1 MQQSTEGTVAV
12 KVDLNRIA
20 VFIRLCELGSFT
32 KTAQVLKQPK
42 SRVSRTIAAL
52 EAEVGVPLIYR
63 TTRKFQL
70 TDAGRRFLERCR
82 EPFDNL
88 TNAIGEASTEHER
101 IAGLIRVTAPDD
113 IGTEVLP
120 RLCERF
126 LSDHPDV
133 RFELVVTNQFVDLV
147 QESVD
152 VAIRIGLLRDS
163 TLRVRRIGSI
173 RSGIYASSKFL
184 TKHGPPS
191 IDTLIKYPCL
201 TFSPIAHRGVWNLE
215 RRGERRTVD
224 VDSIAVSSNVF
235 AIRAMTVASMG
246 LAVLPEFVT
255 IGTDLVRVMKDW
267 QTVAVPLQILTPA
280 PKNAPIRVRAFVDFI
295 SKELDRQMATTD
307 R

>member
-1 MQQSTEGTVAV
+1 M

-70 TDAGRRFLERCR
+70 TEAGRRFLERCR

-88 TNAIGEASTEHER
+88 TSAIGKASHEHER

-126 LSDHPDV
+126 LNDHPDI

-184 TKHGPPS
+184 SKHGAPS
-191 IDTLIKYPCL
+191 IDSLIKYPCL

-215 RRGERRTVD
+215 RRGERRTIE

-235 AIRAMTVASMG
+235 AIRSMAAAGMG

-255 IGTDLVRVMKDW
+255 IGTDLVHVMKDW
-267 QTVAVPLQILTPA
+267 QTAAVPLQILTPA
-280 PKNAPIRVRAFVDFI
+280 PKNAPIRVRAFVEFI
-295 SKELDRQMATTD
+295 SKELGSQTHSLRHS
-307 R
+307 

>member
-1 MQQSTEGTVAV
+1 M

-52 EAEVGVPLIYR
+52 ESEVGVPLIYR

-70 TDAGRRFLERCR
+70 TEAGRRFLERCR

-88 TNAIGEASTEHER
+88 TSAIGEASHEHER

-126 LSDHPDV
+126 LADHPDI

-163 TLRVRRIGSI
+163 TLRVRRVGSI

-184 TKHGPPS
+184 GKHGAPS

-235 AIRAMTVASMG
+235 AIRAMSAAGMG

-267 QTVAVPLQILTPA
+267 QTVSVPLQILTPA
-280 PKNAPIRVRAFVDFI
+280 PKNAPIRVRTFVDFI
-295 SKELDRQMATTD
+295 SKELGAQMTTADR
-307 R
+307 

>member
-1 MQQSTEGTVAV
+1 M

-32 KTAQVLKQPK
+32 KTALVLKQPK

-70 TDAGRRFLERCR
+70 TDTGRRFLERCR

-88 TNAIGEASTEHER
+88 TSAIGEASHEHER

-126 LSDHPDV
+126 LGDHPDI

-163 TLRVRRIGSI
+163 TLRVRRVGSI

-184 TKHGPPS
+184 GKHGFPS
-191 IDTLIKYPCL
+191 VDTLIKYPCL

-215 RRGERRTVD
+215 RRGERRTID

-235 AIRAMTVASMG
+235 AIRAMTVAGMG

-267 QTVAVPLQILTPA
+267 QTVAVPLQILTG
-280 PKNAPIRVRAFVDFI
+280 
-295 SKELDRQMATTD
+295 
-307 R
+307 